1 MQEKHPMKN
10 QLCRIALSGLLATG
24 LTLGTAAAFAQQDT
38 PATPDASA
46 QQPGNGGGRMGR
58 MQMSPDDRLA
68 QMTKRYNLSAD
79 QQTQIKPILA
89 DSQQQMMAL
98 RSDSSLSRE
107 DKMTK
112 MMSIREASNT
122 KISAILNDSQKQKF
136 TEDQQKMQ
144 ERMQQRGGGAP
155 AGGPPAQ

>member
-1 MQEKHPMKN
+1 MKN

-24 LTLGTAAAFAQQDT
+24 LTLGTAAAFAQQDS
-38 PATPDASA
+38 PAAPDASA
-46 QQPGNGGGRMGR
+46 QQPGFGGGHGR
-58 MQMSPDDRLA
+58 MQMSPDERLA

-107 DKMTK
+107 DRMTK
-112 MMSIREASNT
+112 MMSIREDSNT

-144 ERMQQRGGGAP
+144 QRMQQRGGGAP
-155 AGGPPAQ
+155 AGAPPAQ

>member
-1 MQEKHPMKN
+1 MKN

-24 LTLGTAAAFAQQDT
+24 LTLGSAAAFAQQDS
-38 PATPDASA
+38 PAAPDASA

-68 QMTKRYNLSAD
+68 QMTKRYDLSAD

-89 DSQQQMMAL
+89 DQQQQMTAL
-98 RSDSSLSRE
+98 RGDSSMSRE
-107 DKMTK
+107 DKMAK
-112 MMSIREASNT
+112 MMSIREGANS

-136 TEDQQKMQ
+136 ADDQQKMQ
-144 ERMQQRGGGAP
+144 QRMMQRGGGAP
-155 AGGPPAQ
+155 AGAPPAQ

>member
-1 MQEKHPMKN
+1 MKN

-24 LTLGTAAAFAQQDT
+24 LTLGTAAAFAQQDS
-38 PATPDASA
+38 PAAPDASA
-46 QQPGNGGGRMGR
+46 QQPENGGGRMGHR
-58 MQMSPDDRLA
+58 QMSPDDRLA
-68 QMTKRYNLSAD
+68 QMTKRYDLSAD
-79 QQTQIKPILA
+79 QQTQIKPILT
-89 DSQQQMMAL
+89 DQQQQMMAL
-98 RSDSSLSRE
+98 RQDSSMSRE
-107 DKMTK
+107 DRMTK

-155 AGGPPAQ
+155 AGAPPAQ

>member
-1 MQEKHPMKN
+1 MKN

-24 LTLGTAAAFAQQDT
+24 LTLGTAAAFAQQDS
-38 PATPDASA
+38 PAAPDASA
-46 QQPGNGGGRMGR
+46 QQPGNGSGRSGR
-58 MQMSPDDRLA
+58 TQLSPDERLA

-89 DSQQQMMAL
+89 DSQQQITAL
-98 RSDSSLSRE
+98 RQDSSLSRE
-107 DKMTK
+107 DKMSK

-122 KISAILNDSQKQKF
+122 KISAVLNDSQKQKF

-144 ERMQQRGGGAP
+144 QHRQQRGGGPP
-155 AGGPPAQ
+155 ADAPPAQ

>member
-24 LTLGTAAAFAQQDT
+24 LTLGTAAAFAQDSS
-38 PATPDASA
+38 AAPDASA
-46 QQPGNGGGRMGR
+46 QAGNGGGRMGR
-58 MQMSPDDRLA
+58 MQMSPDERLA
-68 QMTKRYNLSAD
+68 QMTKRYDLSAD

-89 DSQQQMMAL
+89 DTQQKMMAL
-98 RSDSSLSRE
+98 RQDSSMSRE

-112 MMSIREASNT
+112 MMSIREDANT
-122 KISAILNDSQKQKF
+122 RISAILNDSQKQKF

-144 ERMQQRGGGAP
+144 QRMMQRGGGAG
-155 AGGPPAQ
+155 APPAQ